1 MTKNKIEKII
11 KIIAVIIIVAL
22 AGLIFLT
29 LAPESGGY
37 KALVVTSGS
46 MEPALP
52 VGSLVLVKKSDSL
65 IAGDIIT
72 FRLGDDPKNLVTHR
86 IVEILEINDQTMY
99 RTKGDAVIEPDIE
112 LVVSSR
118 VVGKVS
124 GRIPVIG
131 YPVVF
136 AKTQMGVLI
145 LIVIPAVIIVYEEF
159 KSIWKE
165 IKKIRARHK
174 RSKTK

>member
-1 MTKNKIEKII
+1 MTKKIKKVIRI
-11 KIIAVIIIVAL
+11 TTIIAVLVA
-22 AGLIFLT
+22 AGLIFLII
-29 LAPESGGY
+29 AAGFGGY
-37 KALVVTSGS
+37 KELVVTSSS

-52 VGSLVLVKKSDSL
+52 VGSLALVKKSDSL
-65 IAGDIIT
+65 AVGDIIT
-72 FRLGDDPKNLVTHR
+72 FRLGDNPKNLVTHR
-86 IVEILEINDQTMY
+86 IAKVLEINDQTMY

-112 LVVSSR
+112 LVASSQ

-131 YPVVF
+131 YPIVF

-165 IKKIRARHK
+165 IKKIRACHK